1 MRPLLPGAFV
11 VGAPCLEFA
20 PAGDLLF
27 VSTKSRQKT
36 TPAKP
41 PLRGSLRALPLASG
55 KSLGR
60 RRTARRR
67 CARSCLG
74 ASQPGAAPNSL
85 RYAPFKQRGAKSV
98 VDARFARAP
107 GFCASRR
114 FRRGGPETAEQP
126 NSRNS
131 QLPNAQAGWRR
142 LFLQSPLEPA
152 EQRKDLRACA
162 KRTSRTDSAQLFD
175 RSVAEGVLRGSSRPE
190 QRREARR
197 AGRIGGRLFAYF
209 LVAQKVG
216 RPPGLSPDTRQPT
229 AGCLVPGEGLAA
241 CKRQGRTPGTALTS
255 NPK

>member
-1 MRPLLPGAFV
+1 MVCLGAVLVARPSR
-11 VGAPCLEFA
+11 EFA

-41 PLRGSLRALPLASG
+41 PLRGPLRALPLASG

-74 ASQPGAAPNSL
+74 ASNPGAAPNSL

-98 VDARFARAP
+98 VDARCARAP

-114 FRRGGPETAEQP
+114 FRRGGPQTAEQP

-131 QLPNAQAGWRR
+131 QQPNAPSGWRR

-162 KRTSRTDSAQLFD
+162 QRTSRTDSAQLFE
-175 RSVAEGVLRGSSRPE
+175 RSVAKRVLRGPSRPE

-197 AGRIGGRLFAYF
+197 AGRIGGRL
-209 LVAQKVG
+209 L
-216 RPPGLSPDTRQPT
+216 PT
-229 AGCLVPGEGLAA
+229 FWSL
-241 CKRQGRTPGTALTS
+241 K
-255 NPK
+255 K